1 MVSSSTRQVLLVSLF
16 VVSSFILTY
25 SSISLICTIA
35 VLLTL
40 MCLMP
45 ALSLKKLPPGKKF
58 PTKKIL
64 KITIFNFRENF
75 F

>member
-16 VVSSFILTY
+16 VVSSFIRTY
-25 SSISLICTIA
+25 SSISLICTTA

-45 ALSLKKLPPGKKF
+45 ALSLKKLPSGKKF
-58 PTKKIL
+58 PRKKIL